1 MPRYVL
7 VIGED
12 THSYITV
19 TTDQLSVSEEVF
31 VLSNRA
37 EGRRLTKMIQGFILW
52 VERIFETP
60 NHVYYNICDVVVG
73 AYLTCLLYLLRF

>member
-31 VLSNRA
+31 VLSNSA
-37 EGRRLTKMIQGFILW
+37 ERRRLTKMI
-52 VERIFETP
+52 
-60 NHVYYNICDVVVG
+60 
-73 AYLTCLLYLLRF
+73 